1 MIVVGSMPRFSM
13 GSGATPKG
21 AVRSSATPTLV
32 SLQGIVAPSL
42 PSVQPVST
50 KGKVVFLFG
59 TATKYPCFKFVVVA
73 EGEPECKVLVKCN
86 QPAPVSLSVDDMVLI
101 GKAEA
106 RLTWKR
112 NGQILESHVASRLA
126 DVELA
131 VNLPGPKRKRSVESF
146 FEVNF
151 SLELCSSQAFRGIP
165 VSLFI
170 GAPPKKQFVY
180 WMTCSVAPMRI
191 QTSIE
196 AKCRQSRIQALEKL
210 SRMVGG
216 FCWMRQLLRLTLQI
230 LPDENCEGFPKASF
244 DVLPSLAAV
253 GMPSGGD
260 EAYCCAR
267 LSISEVGA
275 LVEGE
280 KPRRMIRCSDMEGE
294 DPASSLVELPY

>member
-170 GAPPKKQFVY
+170 GAPPKKTVCVLDDMFSGSHAYPNKYRSQ
-180 WMTCSVAPMRI
+180 M
-191 QTSIE
+191 QTEPYPSPGE
-196 AKCRQSRIQALEKL
+196 TFQNGGWFLLDAAAAEVNFANLAGRELRRLPQSFL
-210 SRMVGG
+210 
-216 FCWMRQLLRLTLQI
+216 
-230 LPDENCEGFPKASF
+230 
-244 DVLPSLAAV
+244 
-253 GMPSGGD
+253 
-260 EAYCCAR
+260 
-267 LSISEVGA
+267 
-275 LVEGE
+275 
-280 KPRRMIRCSDMEGE
+280 
-294 DPASSLVELPY
+294 

>member
-21 AVRSSATPTLV
+21 AVRSSATLTLV

-112 NGQILESHVASRLA
+112 NGQIPESHVAGRLA

-131 VNLPGPKRKRSVESF
+131 VNLPGPKRKRSGGEF
-146 FEVNF
+146 
-151 SLELCSSQAFRGIP
+151 LRG
-165 VSLFI
+165 
-170 GAPPKKQFVY
+170 
-180 WMTCSVAPMRI
+180 
-191 QTSIE
+191 
-196 AKCRQSRIQALEKL
+196 
-210 SRMVGG
+210 
-216 FCWMRQLLRLTLQI
+216 
-230 LPDENCEGFPKASF
+230 
-244 DVLPSLAAV
+244 
-253 GMPSGGD
+253 
-260 EAYCCAR
+260 
-267 LSISEVGA
+267 
-275 LVEGE
+275 
-280 KPRRMIRCSDMEGE
+280 
-294 DPASSLVELPY
+294 